1 MAEPVF
7 VYRRSNDD
15 KNSPL
20 IFGKFNLR
28 YYFDLEKSPSFAG
41 GLRQTELF
49 GDKTFEKA
57 EGLLNHKFCH
67 VLAVAYKVPKNTFY
81 FYEENYWNRFYFKV
95 PFFVHYNAANAKE
108 FSVLPKSLED
118 YYSNY
123 YSSYKYFPYI
133 MTCTSGSWNFKW
145 TDKDDQKISG
155 NIYSNQFAM
164 GSIQNI
170 EHSAI
175 KSDDNSLTFCRAPC
189 NYGDLK
195 LKSPIK
201 MTSNEDNSTF
211 VCIHLLDNKIW
222 YRKPFLS
229 NDEIITFEKKGVEDY
244 IFLANGLL
252 LNPEKPIGT
261 KPKVY
266 VFQRKKLTE
275 TTSYLSY
282 KNCVG
287 VHIWRL

>member
-20 IFGKFNLR
+20 IFGKFNIR
-28 YYFDLEKSPSFAG
+28 YYFDLEKSPS
-41 GLRQTELF
+41 
-49 GDKTFEKA
+49 DEKA
-57 EGLLNHKFCH
+57 EDLLINHDNRIHKFCH
-67 VLAVAYKVPKNTFY
+67 IFAIAYKVPKNTFY
-81 FYEENYWNRFYFKV
+81 FYEENYWNRNYFKV
-95 PFFVHYNAANAKE
+95 PSFVHYNVAHAKE
-108 FSVLPKSLED
+108 FSILPKSLED

-252 LNPEKPIGT
+252 LDPEKPIGT